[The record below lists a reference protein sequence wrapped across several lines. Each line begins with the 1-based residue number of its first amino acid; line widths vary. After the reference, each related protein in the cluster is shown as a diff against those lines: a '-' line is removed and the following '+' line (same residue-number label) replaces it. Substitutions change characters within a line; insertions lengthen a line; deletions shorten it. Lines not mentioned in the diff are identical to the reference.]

1 MKFAYLLLFTWFLTV
16 SCNGGY
22 SLKGTTDNFRDG
34 ARVFLKTQN
43 ADGWVTFD
51 SCDIIHGAFSM
62 QGSADS
68 SFVASL
74 FIDAEA
80 VVPIIIERGD
90 ITVDMSVNDVR
101 ISGTPLNDRLSLF
114 IDEKNRLEYRMA
126 DIERWEASLILEGH
140 TAASAASVVRD
151 SIASV
156 GDAMDAYVENFIKE
170 NYNTP
175 LGPCVFRLL
184 CGTLPY
190 PLMTKLIERIFA
202 DAPPVF
208 MNDFFVREFVAA
220 CEANE
225 RILNK

>member
-34 ARVFLKTQN
+34 SRVFLKTQN
-43 ADGWVTFD
+43 TDGWVTID
-51 SCDIIHGAFSM
+51 SCDIIHGAISM

-190 PLMTKLIERIFA
+190 PLMTKQIERIFA

-220 CEANE
+220 CKANE